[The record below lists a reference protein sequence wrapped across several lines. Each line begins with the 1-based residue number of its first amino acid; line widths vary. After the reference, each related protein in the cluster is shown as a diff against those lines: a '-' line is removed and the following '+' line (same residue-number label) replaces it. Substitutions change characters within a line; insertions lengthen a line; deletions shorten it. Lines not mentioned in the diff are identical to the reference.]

1 MPLATTIRIIGTFY
15 RGFAA
20 VSLFFTAFCAL
31 LFYRN
36 GLHAFTEIFWFKVIT
51 TGMIFYFINRN
62 QQKEYKYYQN
72 LGLSKKMLWLT
83 TICFDFTIFII
94 LIILIGKN
102 T

>member
-1 MPLATTIRIIGTFY
+1 
-15 RGFAA
+15 
-20 VSLFFTAFCAL
+20 
-31 LFYRN
+31 
-36 GLHAFTEIFWFKVIT
+36 
-51 TGMIFYFINRN
+51 MIFYFINRN